1 MKTNASGNS
10 RTSATRATSLVGSVS
25 RFVILFAVFS
35 FAGWLYETI
44 ENVLSFG
51 GLYLRSALML
61 PWCPIY
67 GIGGIIIVVIMT
79 PLLNR
84 LGKRM
89 PKPALILVT
98 IVALYVLTAAIELA
112 GSYVCEAITGV
123 VPWDYSHAW
132 ANFDG
137 RIAPAYTVRFVVL
150 GLIALF
156 VVDPLV
162 KRFVQTKPR
171 AARIVAAVIVVLF
184 VFDVAFECMG
194 YWGAV
199 KDSLVPYGV
208 HHW

>member
-1 MKTNASGNS
+1 MKASTYANP
-10 RTSATRATSLVGSVS
+10 RTGTTRGTSLAGSIS

-44 ENVLSFG
+44 ENIFSFG
-51 GLYLRSALML
+51 GLYLRAALML

-132 ANFDG
+132 GNFDG

-162 KRFVQTKPR
+162 TRFVQTKPK
-171 AARIVAAVIVVLF
+171 AACIVAAIIAILF
-184 VFDVAFECMG
+184 VFDVALESMG
-194 YWGAV
+194 YWGEV
-199 KDSLVPYGV
+199 KDGLEPYGV